1 MQLPKLS
8 EKKGGAAALNEL
20 MRLMADNDKRLIAV
34 LLLVLIRENSDK
46 GLIFALIYILFA

>member
-1 MQLPKLS
+1 M
-8 EKKGGAAALNEL
+8 NEL